1 MATDDLRSGD
11 FVELTGVAEY
21 ETDASGDVIMH
32 LKLRSAGDI
41 RLLKRRPWQ
50 DSFPWGRSFLSLC
63 VVAMGAFVWVMLLRR
78 EVSKKTSALARVN
91 EAKSEFLA
99 NMSHEIRTP
108 MNGVLGM
115 IRILLDTPL
124 NDEQRDYAETAQA
137 SAVSL
142 LRVLN
147 DILDLA
153 KVESGR
159 LQIEQISFDLVQLLR
174 QIVDLMRPVAT
185 EKGLKLHLQLPPEA
199 PQAVLG
205 DPTRVRQIVSN
216 YLSNAMKF
224 SSEGVVGVSLDW
236 TPAVSETLPGT
247 CRITVRDRGIGMNEE
262 QCARMFRRFE
272 QGDAS
277 IARRYGGTGLGLA
290 ISRSLAEL
298 MGGTVGVMSKP
309 GEGSAFWLELPLLAQ
324 NAKNADELPGRSAT
338 ATDLS
343 GCKILLAEDNKTN
356 QKVAMALLKKMG
368 CTVTLAENGVEA
380 LAHVENHETFDAI
393 LMDCHM
399 PEMDGYEATK
409 RMRRADAGCRLL
421 RSRPARWRVSGM
433 FV

>member
-50 DSFPWGRSFLSLC
+50 DSFPWGRSFLGLC
-63 VVAMGAFVWVMLLRR
+63 VVALGAFVWVLLLRR

-124 NDEQRDYAETAQA
+124 NTEQRDYAETAQA

-174 QIVDLMRPVAT
+174 QIVDLMRPVAS
-185 EKGLKLHLQLPPEA
+185 EKGLKLRLQLPPEA
-199 PQAVLG
+199 PRAVLG

-216 YLSNAMKF
+216 YLSNALKF
-224 SSEGVVGVSLDW
+224 SSEGVIGVTLDW
-236 TPAVSETLPGT
+236 TSAVSETLPGT
-247 CRITVRDRGIGMNEE
+247 CRITVWDRGIGMSEE
-262 QCARMFRRFE
+262 QCARMFQRFE

-277 IARRYGGTGLGLA
+277 IARRYGGTGLG
-290 ISRSLAEL
+290 R
-298 MGGTVGVMSKP
+298 P
-309 GEGSAFWLELPLLAQ
+309 F
-324 NAKNADELPGRSAT
+324 
-338 ATDLS
+338 
-343 GCKILLAEDNKTN
+343 
-356 QKVAMALLKKMG
+356 
-368 CTVTLAENGVEA
+368 
-380 LAHVENHETFDAI
+380 
-393 LMDCHM
+393 
-399 PEMDGYEATK
+399 
-409 RMRRADAGCRLL
+409 RA
-421 RSRPARWRVSGM
+421 V
-433 FV
+433 